1 MPRAPRVDNRRE
13 QLLAAAAKVIQERGF
28 ADTRLSDV
36 AREAG
41 ISPALVVYYF
51 ETRERLM
58 VEALRYSEECFAS
71 AVAARL
77 EQLSTARERLRE
89 LIQLTCTD
97 RPTPEMPSGWG
108 LWFDLWAQAARHPDA
123 ARYRAEFDERWRG
136 RVADTVRQGVAE
148 GDFVAADPDRF
159 AQLLTALLDGL
170 AVQVALADETVTP
183 ELACELAEELC
194 DVMLSACEPLAGS

>member
-1 MPRAPRVDNRRE
+1 VDNRRE

-58 VEALRYSEECFAS
+58 VEALRYSEETFAE

-77 EQLSTARERLRE
+77 EELGTARERLHE

-97 RPTPEMPSGWG
+97 RPTPQMPSGWG

-123 ARYRAEFDERWRG
+123 ARYRADFDARWRE

-148 GDFVAADPDRF
+148 GDFVATDPDRF

-183 ELACELAEELC
+183 EVACDLADELC
-194 DVMLSACEPLAGS
+194 RLMLGTGAGPLPNPE

>member
-1 MPRAPRVDNRRE
+1 M
-13 QLLAAAAKVIQERGF
+13 
-28 ADTRLSDV
+28 

-51 ETRERLM
+51 DTRERLM
-58 VEALRYSEECFAS
+58 VEALRYSEECFAT
-71 AVAARL
+71 AVAERL
-77 EQLSTARERLRE
+77 EELRTARERLRE

-97 RPTPEMPSGWG
+97 RPTPDMPSGWG

-123 ARYRAEFDERWRG
+123 ARYRADFDERWRG

-194 DVMLSACEPLAGS
+194 DVMLRSREPLARS

>member
-1 MPRAPRVDNRRE
+1 MPRAARVDNRRE
-13 QLLAAAAKVIQERGF
+13 QLLAAAATVIQERGF

-51 ETRERLM
+51 DTRERLL
-58 VEALRYSEECFAS
+58 VEALRYSEECFAQ
-71 AVAARL
+71 AVAERIAVL
-77 EQLSTARERLRE
+77 DTARERLRE
-89 LIQLTCTD
+89 LIRLTCTD

-123 ARYRAEFDERWRG
+123 ARYRAEFDARWRT
-136 RVADTVRQGVAE
+136 RVADTVRQGQQE
-148 GDFVAADPDRF
+148 GDFADTDPERF

-183 ELACELAEELC
+183 ELACEIAEGLC
-194 DVMLSACEPLAGS
+194 DLVLKTGDQ